1 MNHPNSSLHQVFNGH
16 EDEGFRSNFEQS
28 LSGEAFSSMRQGVTE
43 KPSSISWPGLSKEI
57 SSKAG
62 DLLSVSIPDILI
74 RAWNKAGILNKYINK
89 EKYNPEEIF
98 LIELKEHTISSKHE
112 PYLDLEVN
120 NKSIGQINFEID
132 LSIVVQGAI
141 LKIQDA
147 KIKQIRTGSLKVSG
161 VIHCEGLE
169 ITKKESKE
177 IKLPGEIDLGE
188 GIPIAP

>member
-1 MNHPNSSLHQVFNGH
+1 MNHPSNSLNQVFNGH
-16 EDEGFRSNFEQS
+16 EDSGFYKNLGRS
-28 LSGEAFSSMRQGVTE
+28 LEAEEFSSIRQNFTG
-43 KPSSISWPGLSKEI
+43 KPSSMAWPGLSKEI

-89 EKYNPEEIF
+89 EKYDPEEVF
-98 LIELKEHTISSKHE
+98 LIEFKEHEISSKHK

-120 NKSIGQINFEID
+120 NKSIGRINFEID

-161 VIHCEGLE
+161 AIICEGLE
-169 ITKKESKE
+169 ITKKESKQ
-177 IKLPGEIDLGE
+177 IKLPGKIDLGE

>member
-1 MNHPNSSLHQVFNGH
+1 M
-16 EDEGFRSNFEQS
+16 
-28 LSGEAFSSMRQGVTE
+28 A
-43 KPSSISWPGLSKEI
+43 WPGLSKEI
-57 SSKAG
+57 RSKAG

-89 EKYNPEEIF
+89 EKYDPNEVF
-98 LIELKEHTISSKHE
+98 LIELKEHEISSKHK

-120 NKSIGQINFEID
+120 NKSIGRINFEID

-161 VIHCEGLE
+161 AITCEGLE

>member
-1 MNHPNSSLHQVFNGH
+1 MNHPPNSLNQVFNGQ
-16 EDEGFRSNFEQS
+16 EDSGFGENLRRSLETQ
-28 LSGEAFSSMRQGVTE
+28 EFSSLRQSFTE
-43 KPSSISWPGLSKEI
+43 EPSSIAWPGLSKEI
-57 SSKAG
+57 RSKAG

-89 EKYNPEEIF
+89 EKYDPNEVF
-98 LIELKEHTISSKHE
+98 LIELKEHEISSKHK

-120 NKSIGQINFEID
+120 NKSIGRINFEID

-161 VIHCEGLE
+161 AITCEGLE

-177 IKLPGEIDLGE
+177 IKLPGEIDFGE